1 MLDPPP
7 PPIPAPAGAVARRA
21 ARAAFGAGALAAL
34 ALGWAET
41 PRAQVPS
48 VLQGGPPAQVIPTA
62 PEPGIPLITINPG
75 TSNPFAGL
83 GGGPGPGGGRGGS
96 YPGGGGGAGGGNVG
110 SSGSL
115 TTMLGTS
122 WGAQAVDAAQSL
134 GLNPSAVAAM
144 CVVESGCRNV
154 TNSSGYTGPFQMGSA
169 AFTSGL
175 ATALAASPALASQ
188 VVQGTGGINDPGTN
202 AVAAMGY
209 MMQGVR
215 ALQNAGIGDPS
226 FVDVRGFH
234 NFGPTYGVAVAR
246 ADGSELMS
254 NVLPSGWLAGNGIGQ
269 TTTVAQWR
277 AGVASRVG
285 NAAGQSVLG
294 G

>member
-1 MLDPPP
+1 MLDPPRP
-7 PPIPAPAGAVARRA
+7 SIPCPAGAGARRA
-21 ARAAFGAGALAAL
+21 GRLALGAGALAAL
-34 ALGWAET
+34 ALGGAGM

-83 GGGPGPGGGRGGS
+83 GGGLGPGGGGGGRGGS
-96 YPGGGGGAGGGNVG
+96 GGGGGGGNVG
-110 SSGSL
+110 GPSGSL

-122 WGAQAVDAAQSL
+122 WGAPAVDAAQSL

-154 TNSSGYTGPFQMGSA
+154 TNPYGYTGPFQMGQA
-169 AFTSGL
+169 AFNSGL
-175 ATALAASPALASQ
+175 ATALAANPALASQ
-188 VVQGTGGINDPGTN
+188 IVQGPSGISDPGTN

-209 MMQGVR
+209 MMQGVQ
-215 ALQNAGIGDPS
+215 ALQRAGISDPN

-234 NFGPTYGVAVAR
+234 NFGPTYGVRVAQ
-246 ADGSELMS
+246 ADGSELMG
-254 NVLPSGWLAGNGIGQ
+254 NVLPSSWLGPNGIGQ

-277 AGVASRVG
+277 DSVASKVG
-285 NAAGQSVLG
+285 NAAGQSVRG
-294 G
+294 